1 MNTTTYKRWMPPG
14 RGLLAIFTLM
24 FASIGIQA
32 QDIDDLWVDWDEHEL
47 HLSLVCEDCGYGVD
61 GVLHCEVDEN
71 PWDFVGSYADL
82 LTERYFCESCGC
94 CSESLN
100 SYCYYENHCSL
111 CGACVEPDDC
121 CDGCYEEDDYRR
133 CYDCIDDN
141 YLWVTH
147 CQYCNNHFEYDTSGR
162 CDCPWSIVAWHC
174 TDCSEL
180 QCAVCGGCLIVGG
193 EETELADGGCME
205 HGICGDCLVNDLG
218 EDGIHC
224 PECHSCDQA
233 LCENCGLCE
242 GCYMDQEHCPECD
255 FCFGYGNQVDMCRSG
270 GDHCIHCCEENM
282 WLCEECG
289 GCVEAE
295 GQEFCDDCG
304 LCEGCCMANSEDA
317 GCTHGYCIL
326 SSEYDEHICPIC
338 QACPDDAECEFCGY
352 CEDCVD
358 DYHCEH
364 GICPES
370 DEWEE
375 HLCTDC
381 GDCFE
386 PDEIC
391 EFCGKCE
398 SCRDHC
404 EHGYCPEDEYEDG
417 DHFICEQCGD
427 CFEDMDR
434 CEYCELCTECCNA
447 NTSAM
452 GCDHDFCVESEDF
465 AEHWCYTDDQCLE
478 LCNHDAEC
486 AHNNIA
492 EGWGTDNNAHWKVCE
507 DCGAAVSKAIHT
519 EGNTETVSEPNSEQH
534 RNGKANV
541 YCAVCEQLMGTVSIP
556 YIPVPEDG
564 SPYIIDQPKDY
575 EGKSNSYD
583 PEGEYHYATFRVKA
597 GGKDL
602 KYQWYQGLVDL
613 EYNEIIEDDAVRD
626 GEKYTGSKTPTLKAF
641 VEFDDCQPGKGH
653 MYYCVISNDKGEVM
667 SRIAVVKAQHVFK
680 KYVDNGDGTHKLVC
694 AGCGEEKWTKPHRYG
709 EWTVTLATE
718 TTEGKR
724 EQACMDCNAA
734 NTIIIPKVEPG
745 HEHAFDQLR
754 YNSEVHWYDC
764 RCGLSGKV
772 ATEDGHW
779 PKWVEGWTDHWDE
792 TIIEATY
799 TSEGKREFDCR
810 TCGYHVVEV
819 LPKLPH
825 EHEWYTWNVSD
836 GWDNYVW
843 VRNNISE
850 INPQRG
856 GRSDVQHYVYCKTC
870 GQMNAEAHDW
880 NVWSEKTDPTPDKKG
895 RLTQYC
901 KICNQAKYTYYNYGT
916 YPIGVLNGTAE
927 PAAAAPGQTVT
938 VTFNR
943 TVCQNKYKFTKWQD
957 QANYYNVHEGYGDFF
972 KAVTFANANAETT
985 TFVMPSGFV
994 TIAADYDECNHQC
1007 GSTTVPR
1014 QEPTCR
1020 GYGHEAEQAC
1030 AGCGKVMVPG
1040 ARIAPLGHDLED
1052 TPIEGTAVV
1061 EYCTVN
1067 SGNGNVPNPATLGYS
1082 GDFNCK
1088 RCGKV
1093 VKGKKTP
1100 LKHGWKSLVW
1110 GSTMQNWW
1118 TPLNPDLTVGNKP
1131 ATCTTDG
1138 NTGDKYCQYCH
1149 NLGEKGTKIPRIGHE
1164 WGEWE
1169 IAREATT
1176 RVKGMEQRICQHDS
1190 SHVERRITDYSG
1202 PDYRLK
1208 ADKTK
1213 LVFEYTYGDTDVE
1226 PQTVTFTS
1234 VGRNE
1239 ITALRNVYGSKIGN
1253 VINLAWSGL
1262 KLTASLN
1269 LDNMEAIEAMASSG
1283 ENEVLT
1289 LNFVDTPE
1297 GRVFRGKFTAP
1308 EITVTVRIN
1317 KGDVGLKIAKK
1328 NMRIRPGRT
1337 FASPTVTSDVEGLP
1351 LKWTSSNSSAA
1362 TVDATTGKVTPL
1374 AKGGTTTITA
1384 TYEGDEH
1391 YKSAKV
1397 SYLLTVMGTDIYSGT
1412 LYQEAISKSTG
1423 EVTTSTTEDYYLLIR
1438 PSTDEYGL
1446 VYIKF
1451 DPFTLVGTRNQFKS
1465 FTVGAINAYDMDDS
1479 DASYYALSEPKSM
1492 RLGFRNGSL
1501 QANVSLTGMQSYPET
1516 PILKLVLDASN
1527 NEYNIY
1533 FAPVGTSLDTL
1544 KQWIDGVDDFITG
1557 VDDLERTE
1565 DGAIYDL
1572 QGRKLDKITQP
1583 GIYIKDGRKVMIK

>member
-14 RGLLAIFTLM
+14 RGLLAALLTVCCCFISQMAWADYDCTYSSDGGDRTFEHECPHC
-24 FASIGIQA
+24 GIVCQMVFPKSEYSYDEAYDYA
-32 QDIDDLWVDWDEHEL
+32 QDVFADYF
-47 HLSLVCEDCGYGVD
+47 CEDCGGCLD
-61 GVLHCEVDEN
+61 NRDIACWMEHHCQVCDACMDS
-71 PWDFVGSYADL
+71 P
-82 LTERYFCESCGC
+82 SCW
-94 CSESLN
+94 
-100 SYCYYENHCSL
+100 
-111 CGACVEPDDC
+111 
-121 CDGCYEEDDYRR
+121 GCYEEFADGSYCESCRSA
-133 CYDCIDDN
+133 YQHKA
-141 YLWVTH
+141 LH
-147 CQYCNNHFEYDTSGR
+147 CWFCDFHFDFETGSKCECGAS
-162 CDCPWSIVAWHC
+162 WQHC
-174 TDCSEL
+174 TDCIEL
-180 QCAVCGGCLIVGG
+180 VCKDCGKCLRIDGDD
-193 EETELADGGCME
+193 TDLLDGGCEE
-205 HGICGDCLVNDLG
+205 HELCNQCIRDDEEHCKDCFACDDEIC
-218 EDGIHC
+218 
-224 PECHSCDQA
+224 SS
-233 LCENCGLCE
+233 CGLCE
-242 GCYMDQEHCPECD
+242 ACYDERNHCPECD
-255 FCFGYGNQVDMCRSG
+255 FCFGYGNQIEWCRSG
-270 GDHCIHCCEENM
+270 GEHCYLCCEDNM

-289 GCVEAE
+289 GCVEGE

-304 LCEGCCMANSEDA
+304 LCQGCCLAHSEDA
-317 GCTHGYCIL
+317 GCTHGYCIW
-326 SSEYDEHICPIC
+326 SSEYDDHICPEC
-338 QACPDDAECEFCGY
+338 QQCPNDAECEFCGY

-358 DYHCEH
+358 GYHCIHE
-364 GICPES
+364 ICPES

-375 HLCTDC
+375 HLCADC

-398 SCRDHC
+398 TCRDHC
-404 EHGYCPEDEYEDG
+404 EHGYCPEDEFEDG

-427 CFEDMDR
+427 CFEGLDR
-434 CEYCELCTECCNA
+434 CDYCELCTECCNA

-465 AEHWCYTDDQCLE
+465 VEHWCYTDDQCLE
-478 LCNHDAEC
+478 KCDHNQEC
-486 AHNNIA
+486 AHA
-492 EGWGTDNNAHWKVCE
+492 SVSTGWDSDNNAHWLVCN
-507 DCGAAVSKAIHT
+507 DCGAAVSKATHT

-541 YCAVCEQLMGTVSIP
+541 YCAVCEQFMATVSIP

-597 GGKDL
+597 GGKNL
-602 KYQWYQGLVDL
+602 TYQWYQGLVDL

-667 SRIAVVKAQHVFK
+667 SRIALVKAQHVFK
-680 KYVDNGDGTHKLVC
+680 KYVDNGDGTHRLEC

-718 TTEGKR
+718 TSEGKR

-792 TIIEATY
+792 NIVEPTY

-825 EHEWYTWNVSD
+825 EHEWYNWGIAD
-836 GWDNYVW
+836 GWDNCVW

-880 NVWSEKTDPTPDKKG
+880 NYWEDNIDPTPDKKG
-895 RLTQYC
+895 RLTTHC
-901 KICNQAKYTYYNYGT
+901 RICNQAKYTYYSYGT

-943 TVCQNKYKFTKWQD
+943 TVCQNKYKFTKWLD
-957 QANYYNVHEGYGDFF
+957 QANYYNVHENMGDFF
-972 KAVTFANANAETT
+972 KAVTFADANAETT
-985 TFVMPSGFV
+985 TFVMPDGFV
-994 TIAADYDECNHQC
+994 FVAADYEECNHQC
-1007 GSTTVPR
+1007 GSTTIPR

-1040 ARIAPLGHDLED
+1040 ARLAPLGHDISGA

-1067 SGNGNVPNPATLGYS
+1067 FGGPNMPNPETHGYS

-1100 LKHGWKSLVW
+1100 LRHGYKSLVW

-1118 TPLNPDLTVGNKP
+1118 TPNNPDLTVGSKP

-1149 NLGEKGTKIPRIGHE
+1149 NLGEKGTKIPRLGHD

-1190 SHVERRITDYSG
+1190 SHVERRVTDYSG

-1213 LVFEYTYGDTDVE
+1213 LVFEYTYGDTEIE

-1239 ITALRNVYGSKIGN
+1239 ITGIRSAKADYIGMGSTIIEKDGM
-1253 VINLAWSGL
+1253 
-1262 KLTASLN
+1262 KLTISPN
-1269 LDNMEAIEAMASSG
+1269 LENPYTFEELLSG
-1283 ENEVLT
+1283 ETETIVL
-1289 LNFVDTPE
+1289 NYVETPE
-1297 GRVFRGKFTAP
+1297 GLISLTSFDVP
-1308 EITVTVRIN
+1308 EISYTVRLI

-1423 EVTTSTTEDYYLLIR
+1423 EVTTSTTNDYYLQIR
-1438 PSTDEYGL
+1438 PSTQEYGL
-1446 VYIKF
+1446 VYIGF
-1451 DPFTLVGTRNQFKS
+1451 DPFTLVGMGKQLKS
-1465 FTVGAINAYDMDDS
+1465 FTVGEINAYDMDDS
-1479 DASYYALSEPKSM
+1479 DASYYALSEPKYM
-1492 RLGFRNGSL
+1492 RLGFRSGNMM
-1501 QANVSLTGMQSYPET
+1501 ADVTLTGMQSYPET

-1533 FAPVGTSLDTL
+1533 FAPNGTSLDTL
-1544 KQWIDGVDDFITG
+1544 KQWMNGVDDFITG

-1572 QGRKLDKITQP
+1572 QGRKLEKITQP
-1583 GIYIKDGRKVMIK
+1583 GIYIKDGKKVAVK